1 MCRACLLFVTL
12 LGLPLAAGLLPAGG
26 LPEPGWGELPELVHT
41 FSIVAHDPERKE
53 WGVGVASRVLAVGS
67 VVPSARANVGA
78 VATQAS
84 TNASYGPKGLELLA
98 QGKSAEEV
106 VKTLTD
112 ADKGSAFRQLGVI
125 DAKGTA
131 ASFTGERCGKYAGHK
146 TGKHYACQGNLL
158 AGEAVVTDM
167 AKAFEESKG
176 PLAWRIMAAM
186 EAAEKAGGDKRGK
199 QSAAILVV
207 RAGSGRGGFGDR
219 WIDLRVDDH
228 KEPVAELARILNL
241 RLRRPKEDKKP
252 GSSPHG
258 PD

>member
-1 MCRACLLFVTL
+1 MRRVGLLLLTL
-12 LGLPLAAGLLPAGG
+12 LGLPLAAGLLPAGS
-26 LPEPGWGELPELVHT
+26 LPEPGGAELSEPIHT
-41 FSIVAHDPERKE
+41 FSIVAYDPDSKQ

-67 VVPSARANVGA
+67 VVPSARAKVGA

-84 TNASYGPKGLELLA
+84 TNASYGPRGLELLA

-112 ADKGSAFRQLGVI
+112 ADKGAPIRQLGVI
-125 DAKGTA
+125 DAKGNA
-131 ASFTGERCGKYAGHK
+131 AAFTGERCGKYAGHK

-167 AKAFEESKG
+167 AKAFEENKG

-207 RAGSGRGGFGDR
+207 REGSGRGGYGDR

-228 KEPVAELARILNL
+228 KEPVAELARILSL
-241 RLRRPKEDKKP
+241 RLRRPKAEPKEEKKP
-252 GSSPHG
+252 G
-258 PD
+258 